1 MRMRAGVIAI
11 VLGGLGC
18 GEPDSVGGGG
28 GSSGSSSGSAASDG
42 STMPSADS
50 FPVTGDPPLP
60 EDSTTTAVDPP
71 AESSSSGG
79 EPLPPPVLDECIT
92 DATPGEHVFT
102 CGPFDYDVSIPEVC
116 LEQPCGLIM
125 DVHGLSM
132 SGDMQDANTNLRE
145 LGRQRGYIVVQPN
158 ANPAP
163 PTSSWTPN
171 VDDEVLIEFMQR
183 VAGAFH
189 VDPDRLHFTGFS
201 QGGFMSWRVVCAH
214 ADILASV
221 APAAACGNDLPIADC
236 QFTPQEQPSE
246 PVDILYMHGTDD
258 VLVNYSCALP
268 RRDAVVE
275 AYGLGPEEIVAEG
288 PGYTWTRH
296 TGRDGTVLEFITH
309 EYNAEN
315 TLLLGGHC
323 YPGSVDPGDAPGQL
337 FSFACVDETELHWG
351 TAVIDFF
358 DAHPRGG

>member
-1 MRMRAGVIAI
+1 MRKRAKVIAI

-18 GEPDSVGGGG
+18 GEPDSVGGTGG
-28 GSSGSSSGSAASDG
+28 SGSSSGSGSSDEAG
-42 STMPSADS
+42 STSPGATSL
-50 FPVTGDPPLP
+50 PVTGDPSLD
-60 EDSTTTAVDPP
+60 DSTSTTDDPP
-71 AESSSSGG
+71 AESSTTG

-92 DATPGEHVFT
+92 DASPGEHVFT

-116 LEQPCGLIM
+116 LAEPCGLIM

-132 SGDMQDANTNLRE
+132 SGDMQDANTDLRE
-145 LGRQRGYIVVQPN
+145 LGRQRGYIVIQPN

-171 VDDEVLIEFMQR
+171 VDDAELMAFLQR
-183 VAGAFH
+183 VAAAFH

-201 QGGFMSWRVVCAH
+201 QGGFMSWRVVCAY

-221 APAAACGNDLPIADC
+221 APAAGCGNDLTIADC
-236 QFTPQEQPSE
+236 QFTEDEQPSE

-258 VLVNYSCALP
+258 VLVNYSCAP
-268 RRDAVVE
+268 VRRDAVVE
-275 AYGLGPEEIVAEG
+275 AYGLGPEEVLVAG
-288 PGYTWTRH
+288 DGYTWTRH
-296 TGRDGTVLEFITH
+296 TGPDGTVLEFITH
-309 EYNAEN
+309 EYNAAN
-315 TLLLGGHC
+315 TLVLGGHC
-323 YPGSVDPGDAPGQL
+323 YPGSDDPGGAPGQL
-337 FSFACVDETELHWG
+337 FSFACVDETDLHWG